1 MHKFDRIYSIDGPQA
16 MPGRIVAHQDDNG
29 DTFTVLAYFSIAKHN
44 EYTDFLNLLGKR
56 WQVHREANPHVL
68 QV

>member
-29 DTFTVLAYFSIAKHN
+29 DTFTVLAYFPIAKHN
-44 EYTDFLNLLGKR
+44 TLTFSIYWAKDGRSIGK
-56 WQVHREANPHVL
+56 QTHMYYKYS
-68 QV
+68 